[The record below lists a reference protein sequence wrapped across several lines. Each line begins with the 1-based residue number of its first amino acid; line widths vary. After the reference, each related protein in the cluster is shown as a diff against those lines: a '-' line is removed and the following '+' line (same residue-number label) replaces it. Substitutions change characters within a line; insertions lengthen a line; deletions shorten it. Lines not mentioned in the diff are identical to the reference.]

1 MNLVLWT
8 TARHVRQ
15 IETSFNTFTFSTFIS
30 TKGVFA
36 KEPMSREPQSL
47 DWKFIFKIL
56 IDSVE
61 NNARQWAKRTGEE
74 PDILSKWVI
83 AVRSLIEIQIYKLK
97 TSMNLYAKF
106 LSSFGI
112 STKRL
117 VRSSF
122 TIIEPKA
129 AQVSFQGTLHNR
141 VSQIFPSYWQLF
153 DQQ

>member
-1 MNLVLWT
+1 
-8 TARHVRQ
+8 
-15 IETSFNTFTFSTFIS
+15 
-30 TKGVFA
+30 
-36 KEPMSREPQSL
+36 MSRGPQSL

-61 NNARQWAKRTGEE
+61 NNARHWAKRTGEE

-97 TSMNLYAKF
+97 TSMNIYAKC

-141 VSQIFPSYWQLF
+141 VCQIFPSY
-153 DQQ
+153 